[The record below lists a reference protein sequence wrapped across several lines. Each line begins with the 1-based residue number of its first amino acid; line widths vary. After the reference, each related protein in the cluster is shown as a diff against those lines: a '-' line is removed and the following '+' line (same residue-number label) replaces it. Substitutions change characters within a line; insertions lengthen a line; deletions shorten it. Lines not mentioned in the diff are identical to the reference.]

1 MKSKVFALVDC
12 NNFYVSCERVFNPRL
27 NGKPVIVLS
36 NNDGCA
42 VARSNEAKALGIKMG
57 VPAFEIADLI
67 KKHDIQ
73 VYSSNYALY
82 GDMSDRVMNTLAS
95 FTPHIEIYSIDEAFL
110 ELSDIN
116 EKERVQFCQ
125 KIRNTVYQWT
135 GIPVSIG
142 VAATKTLS
150 KVANRIAKKSN
161 KARGFLDLTNSP
173 YLSHALERT
182 EVDDIW
188 GVGRK
193 YARYLKK
200 HGIVNALQVKNAD
213 SYMIQKKMGIC
224 GTRLQKE
231 LNEQS
236 CFPLECNPSAK
247 KNLSVS
253 RSFKKAVSSIDDLKE
268 ALANFVSI
276 GAEKLRSEQSVAKV
290 MIVYITTGRFASR
303 TYYKSEVISL
313 PVATNN
319 TPELIKYASFGIDR
333 IFQKGFFY
341 KKTGVIFKELFPAN
355 CYQGGL
361 FDPIDREKFNKVM
374 QSIDQ
379 INGKMGTNSVK
390 YAALGLNPAPNWQT
404 AFNNRSP
411 AYTTDWDQLP
421 RACADLGSGQGY
433 LHTVKSS
440 V

>member
-1 MKSKVFALVDC
+1 MKTKVFALVDC
-12 NNFYVSCERVFNPRL
+12 NNFYVSCERVFNPKL

-42 VARSNEAKALGIKMG
+42 VARSNEAKSLGIKMG
-57 VPAFEIADLI
+57 APAFQIADLI
-67 KKHDIQ
+67 KKHDIY

-82 GDMSDRVMNTLAS
+82 GDMSDRVMNTIAT

-110 ELSDIN
+110 EISDIN
-116 EKERVQFCQ
+116 ENDRAQFC
-125 KIRNTVYQWT
+125 KNIRKTVYQWT

-142 VAATKTLS
+142 VATTKTLA
-150 KVANRIAKKSN
+150 KIANRIAKKSD
-161 KARGFLDLTNSP
+161 KTHGFLDLTHSP
-173 YLSHALERT
+173 YLAHALERT

-188 GVGRK
+188 GVGTK
-193 YARYLKK
+193 YARYLKN
-200 HGIVNALQVKNAD
+200 HGIFNALQLKNAN

-224 GTRLQKE
+224 GTRMQKE
-231 LNEQS
+231 LSEQS

-253 RSFKKAVSSIDDLKE
+253 RTFKKAVTSIDDLKE

-276 GAEKLRSEQSVAKV
+276 GAEKLRREQSVAKV
-290 MIVYITTGRFASR
+290 MLVYITTGRFADK
-303 TYYKSEVISL
+303 TYYQSHLISL

-319 TPELIKYASFGIDR
+319 TPELIKYASCGVER

-341 KKTGVIFKELFPAN
+341 KKTGVIFQELFPAT

-361 FDPIDREKFNKVM
+361 FDPIDRNKLKKVM

-379 INGKMGTNSVK
+379 INRKMGKNSIK
-390 YAALGLNPAPNWQT
+390 YASMGLNTSPNWQT
-404 AFNNRSP
+404 VFNKRSP
-411 AYTTDWDQLP
+411 AYTTDWDQL
-421 RACADLGSGQGY
+421 L
-433 LHTVKSS
+433 TVRLKHD
-440 V
+440 